1 MFSQTSEY
9 TLRVVVF
16 LARLRGKPA
25 TNRQIAA
32 ATRVPEGYLAK
43 ILQSLSR
50 ARLVRSQRGLRGGS
64 SLLRDP
70 DQITVYEVMEVASPM
85 PRIHQCPLGLASH
98 GAHLCPLHRKLD
110 DAMAMVENAFRATV
124 ITDLIDQ
131 SDTEIVLGDL
141 GDDPEAARRAAEV
154 AFPVKPI
161 PLGLPRKRTA
171 SPARHKAPSGE

>member
-1 MFSQTSEY
+1 
-9 TLRVVVF
+9 
-16 LARLRGKPA
+16 
-25 TNRQIAA
+25 
-32 ATRVPEGYLAK
+32 
-43 ILQSLSR
+43 
-50 ARLVRSQRGLRGGS
+50 
-64 SLLRDP
+64 
-70 DQITVYEVMEVASPM
+70 
-85 PRIHQCPLGLASH
+85 
-98 GAHLCPLHRKLD
+98 
-110 DAMAMVENAFRATV
+110 MVENAFRATV

>member
-85 PRIHQCPLGLASH
+85 PRIHQCPLGL
-98 GAHLCPLHRKLD
+98 
-110 DAMAMVENAFRATV
+110 
-124 ITDLIDQ
+124 
-131 SDTEIVLGDL
+131 
-141 GDDPEAARRAAEV
+141 
-154 AFPVKPI
+154 
-161 PLGLPRKRTA
+161 PRKRTA